1 MEENLALQQN
11 PIIVLFDS
19 NSNIEELK
27 KILHRKPLI
36 ISFDY
41 ETHQILEKNN
51 ITHQI
56 SDDFV
61 TRDDL
66 VQIQNKC
73 YDFVKWYETNP
84 QSSLIEYEGINLG
97 SILEVELNYFLV
109 SFVKSF
115 VEIVKIF
122 ARNSHN
128 VFAVSTKFYETISL
142 FTNSVTKLETQT
154 TNNRDFY
161 YDSINTSLKIR
172 GHNFNL
178 HLSKSQFD
186 KLKKLSEITLDLF
199 FNPKKINNNNKTALL
214 VEFNTISY
222 KKIFET
228 LPNVDLNLIL
238 YNRRRPAVWNLETFS
253 IIRKSGCRIVTDH
266 ALMDANIENKI
277 KNIIQHMELNIKS
290 MWNDD
295 TFYTS
300 FFSINGISF
309 WKILKPILIN
319 LFSKRSVQAISEIEM
334 TKNLLKKY
342 KFNAILVWSEVG
354 STERIVVKLAKRFGI
369 PVVLLQ
375 HGLFYDSDSDGAYRM
390 NKFQG
395 VFPVYADKYV
405 VWGRIEEKH
414 QLQHDPS
421 NKKLEVLGSPLH
433 DNIFS
438 ISESKYQD
446 YILLATSGPVKENA
460 LDLTVDTIEKNK
472 QAIKKICEVV
482 SKLNKNLIIKLHPSP
497 DEFDPSEMIRQINP
511 KITVLKTDNIIPLIK
526 SCQIFIMIDASTVI
540 LDAHLLRKP
549 VISVLV
555 KDSDYGIP
563 SVLQNSCVTTNAE
576 NFENV
581 FTQVLNDEIYR
592 KTLID
597 KGTGYVNEYLVNQ
610 GAASKKLLSFLYTI

>member
-1 MEENLALQQN
+1 MEENLALKQN
-11 PIIVLFDS
+11 SIIVLFDS

-27 KILHRKPLI
+27 KILHRNPLI

-51 ITHQI
+51 IMHQI

-73 YDFVKWYETNP
+73 YDLVKWYETNP
-84 QSSLIEYEGINLG
+84 QSSLIEYEGVNLG
-97 SILEVELNYFLV
+97 STIEVELNYFLV

-115 VEIVKIF
+115 VEIAKIF
-122 ARNSHN
+122 AKNSYN
-128 VFAVSTKFYETISL
+128 AFIVSTKFYETISL

-154 TNNRDFY
+154 TDNQDFY
-161 YDSINTSLKIR
+161 YDSVNTSLKIR

-186 KLKKLSEITLDLF
+186 KLKKLFEIMLDLL
-199 FNPKKINNNNKTALL
+199 FNPKKINNKTVLL

-228 LPNVDLNLIL
+228 LPNIDLNLIS
-238 YNRRRPAVWNLETFS
+238 YNRRRPIIWNLETFS

-266 ALMDANIENKI
+266 SLMDANTENKI

-290 MWNDD
+290 IWSND
-295 TFYTS
+295 TFYMS
-300 FFSINGISF
+300 FFSIDGISF
-309 WKILKPILIN
+309 WKILKPILMD
-319 LFSKRSVQAISEIEM
+319 LFNKRAIQAISEIEM

-342 KFNAILVWSEVG
+342 KFNAILVWSEIG

-369 PVVLLQ
+369 PIVLLQ
-375 HGLFYDSDSDGAYRM
+375 HGLFYDSNSDGAYRM

-395 VFPVYADKYV
+395 VFPVCADKYA

-433 DNIFS
+433 DNILS
-438 ISESKYQD
+438 VSESKYQD

-472 QAIKKICEVV
+472 QVIKKICEVV
-482 SKLNKNLIIKLHPSP
+482 SKMNKNLIIKLHPSP
-497 DEFDPSEMIRQINP
+497 DEFDPSEMVRKIDP
-511 KITVLKTDNIIPLIK
+511 KITVLKTDNIASLIK

-563 SVLQNSCVTTNAE
+563 TVLQNSCVTTDVE

-581 FTQVLNDEIYR
+581 FTSVLNDEIFR
-592 KTLID
+592 KTLIN
-597 KGTGYVNEYLVNQ
+597 KGTNYVNEYLINQ
-610 GAASKKLLSFLYTI
+610 GTASEKLLNFLHAI

>member
-1 MEENLALQQN
+1 MEKNLALSHN

-19 NSNIEELK
+19 HSNIEELK
-27 KILHRKPLI
+27 KILHVNPLI

-51 ITHQI
+51 IKHKI

-66 VQIQNKC
+66 VQVQNKC

-97 SILEVELNYFLV
+97 STIEVELNYFLI
-109 SFVKSF
+109 SFVKNF
-115 VEIVKIF
+115 VEIAKIF
-122 ARNSHN
+122 TRNSDTT
-128 VFAVSTKFYETISL
+128 FIVSTKFYEFILL
-142 FTNSVTKLETQT
+142 FTNSVTKLETQI
-154 TNNRDFY
+154 TNNHNFY
-161 YDSINTSLKIR
+161 YDSINTSLKISS
-172 GHNFNL
+172 HNFNL

-186 KLKKLSEITLDLF
+186 KLKKLFEITLDLF
-199 FNPKKINNNNKTALL
+199 FHPKKTNNKTSLL

-228 LPNVDLNLIL
+228 LPNIDLNLIL
-238 YNRRRPAVWNLETFS
+238 YNRRRPAIWNLETFS

-266 ALMDANIENKI
+266 ALMDANTENKVR
-277 KNIIQHMELNIKS
+277 NIIQRMELNIKS
-290 MWNDD
+290 IWDD
-295 TFYTS
+295 DIFYTS
-300 FFSINGISF
+300 FFLINGISF
-309 WKILKPILIN
+309 WKILKPILMN
-319 LFSKRSVQAISEIEM
+319 LFNKRFVQAISEIEM

-342 KFNAILVWSEVG
+342 KFNAILVWSEIG

-369 PVVLLQ
+369 PIVLLQ

-395 VFPVYADKYV
+395 AFPVYTDKYV

-414 QLQHDPS
+414 QLQHDLS

-438 ISESKYQD
+438 VSESKYQD

-482 SKLNKNLIIKLHPSP
+482 SKMNKNLIIKLHPSP

-511 KITVLKTDNIIPLIK
+511 KITILKTDNIVPLIK
-526 SCQIFIMIDASTVI
+526 SCRIFIMIDASTVI

-563 SVLQNSCVTTNAE
+563 SVLQNSCVATNIE

-581 FTQVLNDEIYR
+581 FTQVLTDEFYC

-597 KGTGYVNEYLVNQ
+597 KGTNYVNEYLVNQ
-610 GAASKKLLSFLYTI
+610 GTASEKLLSFLYTI

>member
-1 MEENLALQQN
+1 METYQN
-11 PIIVLFDS
+11 
-19 NSNIEELK
+19 NI
-27 KILHRKPLI
+27 
-36 ISFDY
+36 FDY
-41 ETHQILEKNN
+41 KSHYILYKKNN
-51 ITHQI
+51 IKHKI

-66 VQIQNKC
+66 VQVQNKC

-97 SILEVELNYFLV
+97 STIEVELNYFLI
-109 SFVKSF
+109 SFVKNF
-115 VEIVKIF
+115 VEIAKIF
-122 ARNSHN
+122 TRNSDTT
-128 VFAVSTKFYETISL
+128 FIVSTKFYEFILL
-142 FTNSVTKLETQT
+142 FTNSVTKLETQI
-154 TNNRDFY
+154 TNNHNFY
-161 YDSINTSLKIR
+161 YDSINTSLKISS
-172 GHNFNL
+172 HNFNL

-186 KLKKLSEITLDLF
+186 KLKKLFEITLDLF
-199 FNPKKINNNNKTALL
+199 FHPKKTNNKTSLL

-228 LPNVDLNLIL
+228 LPNIDLNLIL
-238 YNRRRPAVWNLETFS
+238 YNRRRPAIWNLETFS

-266 ALMDANIENKI
+266 ALMDANTENKVR
-277 KNIIQHMELNIKS
+277 NIIQRMELNIKS
-290 MWNDD
+290 IWDD
-295 TFYTS
+295 DIFYTS
-300 FFSINGISF
+300 FFLINGISF
-309 WKILKPILIN
+309 WKILKPILMN
-319 LFSKRSVQAISEIEM
+319 LFNKRFVQAISEIEM

-342 KFNAILVWSEVG
+342 KFNAILVWSEIG

-369 PVVLLQ
+369 PIVLLQ

-395 VFPVYADKYV
+395 AFPVYTDKYV

-414 QLQHDPS
+414 QLQHDLS

-438 ISESKYQD
+438 VSESKYQD

-482 SKLNKNLIIKLHPSP
+482 SKMNKNLIIKLHPSP

-511 KITVLKTDNIIPLIK
+511 KITILKTDNIVPLIK
-526 SCQIFIMIDASTVI
+526 SCRIFIMIDASTVI

-563 SVLQNSCVTTNAE
+563 SVLQNSCVATNIE

-581 FTQVLNDEIYR
+581 FTQVLTDEFYC

-597 KGTGYVNEYLVNQ
+597 KGTNYVNEYLVNQ
-610 GAASKKLLSFLYTI
+610 GTASEKLLSFLYTI

>member
-11 PIIVLFDS
+11 PIILFDS

-27 KILHRKPLI
+27 KILHTNPLI

-51 ITHQI
+51 IMHQI
-56 SDDFV
+56 SDNFV

-84 QSSLIEYEGINLG
+84 ESSLIEYEGINLG
-97 SILEVELNYFLV
+97 STIEVELNYFLV
-109 SFVKSF
+109 SFIKSF
-115 VEIVKIF
+115 VEIAKIF

-128 VFAVSTKFYETISL
+128 VFIVSPKFYETISL
-142 FTNSVTKLETQT
+142 FTNHVTKFETQT
-154 TNNRDFY
+154 TNNQDFY
-161 YDSINTSLKIR
+161 YDSINTLLKIG

-186 KLKKLSEITLDLF
+186 KLKKLFEITLDLF
-199 FNPKKINNNNKTALL
+199 FNPKKINHNNKTVLL

-222 KKIFET
+222 KKIFEA
-228 LPNVDLNLIL
+228 LPNIDLNLIL
-238 YNRRRPAVWNLETFS
+238 YNRRRPAIWNLETYS
-253 IIRKSGCRIVTDH
+253 IIQKSGCRLVTH
-266 ALMDANIENKI
+266 HTLLDANTENKI
-277 KNIIQHMELNIKS
+277 KNIIQRMESNIKS
-290 MWNDD
+290 IWNDD
-295 TFYTS
+295 TFYIS

-309 WKILKPILIN
+309 WKILKPILVN
-319 LFSKRSVQAISEIEM
+319 LFKKRSMQTISEIEM

-342 KFNAILVWSEVG
+342 KFNAILVWSEIG
-354 STERIVVKLAKRFGI
+354 STEQLVVKLAKRFGI
-369 PVVLLQ
+369 PIVLLQ

-395 VFPVYADKYV
+395 VFPVYTDKYV

-414 QLQHDPS
+414 QLQHDHS
-421 NKKLEVLGSPLH
+421 NQKLVVLGSPLH
-433 DNIFS
+433 DNTFS
-438 ISESKYQD
+438 VPESKYSD

-472 QAIKKICEVV
+472 QVIKKICEVV
-482 SKLNKNLIIKLHPSP
+482 SKMNKNLIIKLHPSP
-497 DEFDPSEMIRQINP
+497 NEFDPSEMIRQINP
-511 KITVLKTDNIIPLIK
+511 KITILKTDNITPLIK

-563 SVLQNSCVTTNAE
+563 SVLQNSCVTTNIE

-581 FTQVLNDEIYR
+581 FTQVLNDEIFR
-592 KTLID
+592 KTLIN
-597 KGTGYVNEYLVNQ
+597 KGTSYVNEYLINQ
-610 GAASKKLLSFLYTI
+610 DAASEKLLSFLYTI